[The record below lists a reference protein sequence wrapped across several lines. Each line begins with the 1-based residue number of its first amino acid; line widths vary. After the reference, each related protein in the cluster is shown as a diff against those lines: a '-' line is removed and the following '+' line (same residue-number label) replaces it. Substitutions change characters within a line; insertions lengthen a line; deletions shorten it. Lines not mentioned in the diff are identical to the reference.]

1 MQKTLTTLTDNWA
14 PSSLSQKV
22 FLAQQVRQHEEEA
35 AETCGYHMDM
45 LMQRAGQGIFRHLKA
60 NFPYAHNVLV
70 IVGAGNNAG
79 DGYVVATLAKS
90 FGWQVTVAALNPD
103 KTLSGDAHTAQDAWF
118 KEGGSIKHWQEVEF
132 ASYDVIVDG
141 ILGTGLTGQVR
152 DDARELINAVN
163 DASLPVLSIDVP
175 SGLNADTGV
184 PLGVSIKADCTVT
197 VVAQKAGLLTGQ
209 GKSYCGK
216 LIYDDLDIAEAF
228 NAIAT
233 PIACKVSYVDL
244 PELGKR
250 EPNAHKGHFGRLL
263 TVGANSGMPGSLR
276 LTSEAALRTGAAL
289 VRAYCHTDS
298 RLPISMGRP
307 ELMIASEQ
315 LDKQLD
321 WSSCLAIGPGLGT
334 DKWATDVFSQLMA
347 HLESNQKACV
357 IDADG
362 LNLLADSSRSS
373 RTLLSTKLSVIT
385 PHPGEA
391 ARLLHCSVSDIE
403 NDRLNAA
410 QTLAKK
416 YNAVAVLKGAGT
428 IISNGEQSWICADG
442 NPGMATAGMGDTLTG
457 IIGGFISQGMS
468 ATQGAIYGVCLHAH
482 AADNLAQQYGQRG
495 MLASDLFEPLRELVN
510 PT

>member
-1 MQKTLTTLTDNWA
+1 
-14 PSSLSQKV
+14 
-22 FLAQQVRQHEEEA
+22 
-35 AETCGYHMDM
+35 
-45 LMQRAGQGIFRHLKA
+45 
-60 NFPYAHNVLV
+60 
-70 IVGAGNNAG
+70 
-79 DGYVVATLAKS
+79 
-90 FGWQVTVAALNPD
+90 
-103 KTLSGDAHTAQDAWF
+103 
-118 KEGGSIKHWQEVEF
+118 
-132 ASYDVIVDG
+132 
-141 ILGTGLTGQVR
+141 
-152 DDARELINAVN
+152 
-163 DASLPVLSIDVP
+163 
-175 SGLNADTGV
+175 
-184 PLGVSIKADCTVT
+184 
-197 VVAQKAGLLTGQ
+197 
-209 GKSYCGK
+209 
-216 LIYDDLDIAEAF
+216 
-228 NAIAT
+228 
-233 PIACKVSYVDL
+233 
-244 PELGKR
+244 
-250 EPNAHKGHFGRLL
+250 
-263 TVGANSGMPGSLR
+263 
-276 LTSEAALRTGAAL
+276 
-289 VRAYCHTDS
+289 
-298 RLPISMGRP
+298 MGRP

-482 AADNLAQQYGQRG
+482 AADNLAQRYGQRG